1 MVMDTIRE
9 VTVYTNGDSTNI
21 STWSNVPFFLTENLI
36 SRGIKVNRV
45 DLSPSPV
52 LNKIYSK
59 TWERIIRK
67 IYKNTTYT
75 YFRSLVH
82 FLHTRIRIQKAVKT
96 YTNSQLNIFLT
107 FSFSSTGLTK
117 TPAIQFCDWPY
128 EHYIINYRE
137 NHKPDLFERR
147 CIRRENSQI
156 EGSNLI
162 FPLFPGVTEYMKE
175 RYQNKNIFHLG
186 NVINSLHE
194 VTNSQILERKPQS
207 NSLLFIGSKKYAE
220 GAQRLVQAFRELK
233 KDYPTLSLDIIG
245 LNVSDFGSDFG
256 DQLNDGVNCYG
267 YLDKGKQNERELYY
281 SLLQDA
287 KIFVNTTPKWGAFS
301 ATLEAMYFYI
311 PVIVTP
317 YKEFVETFGMQIG
330 FGCYCEN
337 NSLDLL
343 CANIKKILNHPS
355 YSTLCINAHESVKD
369 FTWGDYIDKMLKAIE
384 EKL

>member
-1 MVMDTIRE
+1 MDTIRE
-9 VTVYTNGDSTNI
+9 VTVFTNGDSTNI

-52 LNKIYSK
+52 LNKLYSK

-82 FLHTRIRIQKAVKT
+82 FLHTRIRIKKAVKT

-128 EHYIINYRE
+128 EHYINYRE

-156 EGSNLI
+156 EGSHLI

-175 RYQNKNIFHLG
+175 RYKNKNIFHLG
-186 NVINSLHE
+186 NVINSLHA
-194 VTNSQILERKPQS
+194 
-207 NSLLFIGSKKYAE
+207 GD
-220 GAQRLVQAFRELK
+220 EL
-233 KDYPTLSLDIIG
+233 
-245 LNVSDFGSDFG
+245 
-256 DQLNDGVNCYG
+256 
-267 YLDKGKQNERELYY
+267 
-281 SLLQDA
+281 
-287 KIFVNTTPKWGAFS
+287 
-301 ATLEAMYFYI
+301 
-311 PVIVTP
+311 
-317 YKEFVETFGMQIG
+317 
-330 FGCYCEN
+330 
-337 NSLDLL
+337 
-343 CANIKKILNHPS
+343 ANIRKKTAVQQLAF
-355 YSTLCINAHESVKD
+355 YRE
-369 FTWGDYIDKMLKAIE
+369 
-384 EKL
+384 